1 MAPRAGLV
9 AAARVMAAR
18 EVVLQTVPRNA
29 AYSFSVVSDQNRS
42 GRPEDGYSMAPSS
55 ADLDS
60 VGSEVRVAA
69 TTEAAALLVY
79 DN

>member
-1 MAPRAGLV
+1 
-9 AAARVMAAR
+9 MAAR

>member
-1 MAPRAGLV
+1 
-9 AAARVMAAR
+9 MAAR
-18 EVVLQTVPRNA
+18 EVLLQTVPRNA

-60 VGSEVRVAA
+60 IGPEVRVAA
-69 TTEAAALLVY
+69 TPDAAAMLVH
-79 DN
+79 DNHMP